1 MYNNN
6 INLVCGDVSQSIGA
20 GNNSDSFLRISNGSS
35 SLDSDLG
42 FIRMRIT
49 AICDLNSQSFMHAD
63 LVPPCMGME
72 MVIELAISLSERI

>member
-1 MYNNN
+1 MYINSR
-6 INLVCGDVSQSIGA
+6 NLVRRDVNQSIGA
-20 GNNSDSFLRISNGSS
+20 GNNAVNFVRTSNGSS

-42 FIRMRIT
+42 FIWMHIT